1 MYVRVEDC
9 CEVALDPA
17 SESEDTGLADPGEV
31 AAALVNETM
40 PLAIVLTDDKV
51 AEYVLSDSPR
61 VRGPV

>member
-9 CEVALDPA
+9 CDVALDPA
-17 SESEDTGLADPGEV
+17 SESEDTVLEDPDEV
-31 AAALVNETM
+31 AATLADETT

-51 AEYVLSDSPR
+51 SEYVLLDSL